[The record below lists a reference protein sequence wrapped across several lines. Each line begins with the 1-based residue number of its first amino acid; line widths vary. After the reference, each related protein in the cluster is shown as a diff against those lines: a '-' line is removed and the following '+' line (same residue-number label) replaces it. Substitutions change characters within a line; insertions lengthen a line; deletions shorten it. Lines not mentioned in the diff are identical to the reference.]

1 MSPDASGRTVILAV
15 DDEEDILELI
25 KMVLEEAGYVM
36 LTALSGH
43 EALQILYRT
52 KPDLILMDIMMPGL
66 DGMELI
72 KILKIMDSSAS
83 IPIAVVSA
91 KTDPAD
97 RLAAIQENAVDYICK
112 PFSPPELV
120 KRVKEILKGGNNNS
134 CI

>member
-1 MSPDASGRTVILAV
+1 MSPDASGKTVILAV

-43 EALQILYRT
+43 EALQILYRS
-52 KPDLILMDIMMPGL
+52 KPDLILLDIMMPEL

-83 IPIAVVSA
+83 IPIAMLSA
-91 KTDPAD
+91 KTDPGD
-97 RLAAIQENAVDYICK
+97 RMAAIHEKAVDYICK

-120 KRVKEILKGGNNNS
+120 KRVKEILKSEKNK
-134 CI
+134 